1 MLLCQRS
8 NKLLNNKIQIPM
20 QMFISL
26 SQEKIIAKKVHS
38 CNNFFTI
45 NNDEW
50 NNYLFTSS

>member
-1 MLLCQRS
+1 MLFCQRS
-8 NKLLNNKIQIPM
+8 NKLLNNKIQIHANVY
-20 QMFISL
+20 FL
-26 SQEKIIAKKVHS
+26 SQEKIIAKKIHS